1 MKLLTTAAILMT
13 MVMAMTTLEAQAPR
27 WELVTEH
34 AAFSPRDTAED
45 AVFLGKMWISNAY
58 HAGGELVRD
67 LWNSTDGVTWTK
79 VLDNTPYDGYA
90 EMAVFQG
97 RLWAVKESVWNS
109 ADGVNW
115 TKLLDKTRFGPRGYG
130 ELVVFKDELW
140 QLGSGDDVWHSQDGV
155 KWECAASGLPWGK
168 RYGAAV
174 AVYGGKLWLCGGA
187 EDKPSDPPEKHYP
200 QYTTHNDVWCS
211 EDGVTWTLVTERA
224 RRRLERAKLFAAKGS
239 GTVGAVAVDGRGR
252 VAAATSTGGTANKR
266 VGRVGDTPLLG
277 CGTYA
282 DDRSGAVSCT
292 GHGEAIMRVV
302 LAKSCA
308 DRLAGGLE
316 PFAAA
321 ASALAELD
329 RIGGEG
335 GLICAD
341 RLGRL
346 GFAFNT
352 ERMARA
358 WIDSAGRE
366 GAGFG
371 RVD

>member
-115 TKLLDKTRFGPRGYG
+115 TKLLDKTPFGPRGYG

-211 EDGVTWTLVTERA
+211 EDGVNWTIVTERA
-224 RRRLERAKLFAAKGS
+224 PWLPRQWFIAREWAGRLW
-239 GTVGAVAVDGRGR
+239 
-252 VAAATSTGGTANKR
+252 
-266 VGRVGDTPLLG
+266 
-277 CGTYA
+277 
-282 DDRSGAVSCT
+282 
-292 GHGEAIMRVV
+292 I
-302 LAKSCA
+302 
-308 DRLAGGLE
+308 
-316 PFAAA
+316 
-321 ASALAELD
+321 
-329 RIGGEG
+329 IGGFSNRESRNFAEAWYTRDG
-335 GLICAD
+335 VHWTELKSEPMWSPRHEPTVYVYQNALWVVAGNMWPLMND
-341 RLGRL
+341 VWRLRL
-346 GFAFNT
+346 P
-352 ERMARA
+352 
-358 WIDSAGRE
+358 
-366 GAGFG
+366 
-371 RVD
+371 

>member
-1 MKLLTTAAILMT
+1 MSPAIIVHGGAGPIAADD
-13 MVMAMTTLEAQAPR
+13 VEDEAIAGCLR
-27 WELVTEH
+27 
-34 AAFSPRDTAED
+34 AARTGHEVLRAGASALD
-45 AVFLGKMWISNAY
+45 AVVAAVCVLEDDPLFNAGIGSALNEEGEVEADASVMRGEDLA
-58 HAGGELVRD
+58 AG
-67 LWNSTDGVTWTK
+67 
-79 VLDNTPYDGYA
+79 
-90 EMAVFQG
+90 
-97 RLWAVKESVWNS
+97 
-109 ADGVNW
+109 
-115 TKLLDKTRFGPRGYG
+115 
-130 ELVVFKDELW
+130 
-140 QLGSGDDVWHSQDGV
+140 
-155 KWECAASGLPWGK
+155 
-168 RYGAAV
+168 AV
-174 AVYGGKLWLCGGA
+174 AVVKGVKNPVLLAKAVMERTQHVLLAGEGA
-187 EDKPSDPPEKHYP
+187 IRLAREAGIERVEAAS
-200 QYTTHNDVWCS
+200 
-211 EDGVTWTLVTERA
+211 LVTERA